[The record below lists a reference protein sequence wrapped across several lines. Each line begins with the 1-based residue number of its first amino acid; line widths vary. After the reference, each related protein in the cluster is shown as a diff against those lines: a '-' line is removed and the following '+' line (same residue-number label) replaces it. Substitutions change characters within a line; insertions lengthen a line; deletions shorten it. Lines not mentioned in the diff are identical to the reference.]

1 MGFWARYNR
10 RMEPAPRLWESDDEN
25 RLLTLAEAGEW
36 ASREFGRAIDAQ
48 NIGYLVN
55 YGRVPKIN
63 GDGRGALVRLSDL
76 REYYR
81 SRRGLRE
88 RYFKRR
94 LGEDIN
100 WRLSFEE
107 CRESETTKHVHRLH
121 PYKGKFI
128 PQLAEYFLDSRVDEF
143 KTESCFAPG
152 DIVLDPFCGSGTTL
166 VQANELGLHAVGIDI
181 SAFNAAI
188 SNLKLTRANSA
199 AIAQAAKIVAQKI
212 EQSAVGKRARAC
224 EVEIL
229 DALRAF
235 NEAHFPSPE
244 FKRRIRTGEIDESSH
259 GEKMEKAF
267 LPRYQE
273 ILARHKVDARPP
285 DGGGFLEKWYA
296 PAVRA
301 EMRAAKAAVD
311 AIDDNETRGV
321 LRIILSRAVRSS
333 RATTHSDLA
342 TLVEPIFHSYY
353 CGKHGKICKPIF
365 SMLGWWRRYAQDTAA
380 RIESFSRLRTDTRQL
395 CLTGD
400 ARGIDIAAALEKR
413 DPKLAATVR
422 RKKIRGIFSSPPYV
436 GLIDYHDQHAYA
448 YELFGLKRRDEDE
461 IGAMAKGRG
470 REARENY
477 AAGIAA
483 ALQNSRRFL
492 RRDFDVFLVANDNFG
507 LYPQIAAHAGLR
519 VVKEY
524 KRPVLNRAEG
534 SKSAYGESIFH
545 MKEA

>member
-199 AIAQAAKIVAQKI
+199 AVAQAAKTVAQKI

-244 FKRRIRTGEIDESSH
+244 FKRRVRTGEIDESSH

-273 ILARHKVDARPP
+273 ILARHKIDARPP

-321 LRIILSRAVRSS
+321 LRIVLSRAVRSS

-380 RIESFSRLRTDTRQL
+380 RIESFSRLRTDTRQM

-492 RRDFDVFLVANDNFG
+492 RRDFDIFLVANDNFG
-507 LYPQIAAHAGLR
+507 LYPQIAARAGLR

>member
-199 AIAQAAKIVAQKI
+199 AVAQAAKTVAQKI

-244 FKRRIRTGEIDESSH
+244 FKRRVRTGEIDESSH

-273 ILARHKVDARPP
+273 ILARHKIDARPP

-380 RIESFSRLRTDTRQL
+380 RIESFSRLRTDTRQM

-492 RRDFDVFLVANDNFG
+492 RRDFDIFLVANDNFG
-507 LYPQIAAHAGLR
+507 LYPQIAARAGLR

>member
-1 MGFWARYNR
+1 
-10 RMEPAPRLWESDDEN
+10 MEPAPRLWESDDEN

-199 AIAQAAKIVAQKI
+199 TVAQAAKTVAQKI

-244 FKRRIRTGEIDESSH
+244 FKRRVRIGEIDESSH

-380 RIESFSRLRTDTRQL
+380 RIESFSRLRTDTRQM

-422 RKKIRGIFSSPPYV
+422 RKKIRGVFSSPPYV

-492 RRDFDVFLVANDNFG
+492 RRDFDIFLVANDNFG
-507 LYPQIAAHAGLR
+507 LYPQIAARAGLR

>member
-1 MGFWARYNR
+1 MG
-10 RMEPAPRLWESDDEN
+10 EPRI
-25 RLLTLAEAGEW
+25 R
-36 ASREFGRAIDAQ
+36 RAIDAQ

-244 FKRRIRTGEIDESSH
+244 FKRRVRTGEIDESSH

-380 RIESFSRLRTDTRQL
+380 RIESFSRLRTDTRQM

-413 DPKLAATVR
+413 DPKLAATMR
-422 RKKIRGIFSSPPYV
+422 RKKIRGVFSSPPYV

-492 RRDFDVFLVANDNFG
+492 RRDFDIFLVANDNFG
-507 LYPQIAAHAGLR
+507 LYPQIAARAGLR

>member
-199 AIAQAAKIVAQKI
+199 TVAQAAKTVAQKI

-244 FKRRIRTGEIDESSH
+244 FKRRVRTGEIDESSH

-400 ARGIDIAAALEKR
+400 ARGIDIATALEKR

-422 RKKIRGIFSSPPYV
+422 RKKIRGVFSSPPYV

-492 RRDFDVFLVANDNFG
+492 RRDFDIFLVANDNFG
-507 LYPQIAAHAGLR
+507 LYPQIAARAGLR

>member
-199 AIAQAAKIVAQKI
+199 AIAQAAKTVAQKI

-235 NEAHFPSPE
+235 NEARFPSPE
-244 FKRRIRTGEIDESSH
+244 FKRRVRTGEIDESSH

-321 LRIILSRAVRSS
+321 LRIVLSRAVRSS

-380 RIESFSRLRTDTRQL
+380 RIESFSRLRTDTRQM

-422 RKKIRGIFSSPPYV
+422 RKKIRGVFSSPPYV

-507 LYPQIAAHAGLR
+507 LYPQIAARAGLR

>member
-244 FKRRIRTGEIDESSH
+244 FKRRVRTGEIDESSH

-321 LRIILSRAVRSS
+321 LRIVLSRAVRSS

-380 RIESFSRLRTDTRQL
+380 RIESFSRLRTDTRQM

-413 DPKLAATVR
+413 DPKLAATMR
-422 RKKIRGIFSSPPYV
+422 RKKIRGVFSSPPYV

-492 RRDFDVFLVANDNFG
+492 RRDFDIFLVANDNFG
-507 LYPQIAAHAGLR
+507 LYPQIAARAGLR

>member
-199 AIAQAAKIVAQKI
+199 TVAQAAKTVAQKI

-244 FKRRIRTGEIDESSH
+244 FKRRVRTGEIDESSH

-321 LRIILSRAVRSS
+321 LRIVLSRAVRSS

-380 RIESFSRLRTDTRQL
+380 RIESFSRLRTDTRQM

-492 RRDFDVFLVANDNFG
+492 RRDFDIFLVANDNFG
-507 LYPQIAAHAGLR
+507 LYPQIAARAGLR

>member
-199 AIAQAAKIVAQKI
+199 AIAQAAKTVAQKI

-244 FKRRIRTGEIDESSH
+244 FKRRVRTGEIDESSH

-321 LRIILSRAVRSS
+321 LRIVLSRAVRSS

-422 RKKIRGIFSSPPYV
+422 RKKIRGVFSSPPYV

-492 RRDFDVFLVANDNFG
+492 RRDFDIFLVANDNFG
-507 LYPQIAAHAGLR
+507 LYPQIAARAGLR

>member
-199 AIAQAAKIVAQKI
+199 AVAQAAKTVAQKI

-244 FKRRIRTGEIDESSH
+244 FKRRVRTGEIDESSH
-259 GEKMEKAF
+259 GKKMEKAF

-301 EMRAAKAAVD
+301 EMRAAKTAVD

-380 RIESFSRLRTDTRQL
+380 RIESFSRLRTDTRQM

-492 RRDFDVFLVANDNFG
+492 RRDFDIFLVANDNFG
-507 LYPQIAAHAGLR
+507 LYPQIAARAGLR

>member
-199 AIAQAAKIVAQKI
+199 AVAQAAKTVAQKI

-244 FKRRIRTGEIDESSH
+244 FKRRVRTGEIDESSH

-380 RIESFSRLRTDTRQL
+380 RIESFSRLRTDTRQM

-413 DPKLAATVR
+413 DPKLAATMR
-422 RKKIRGIFSSPPYV
+422 RKKIRGVFSSPPYV

-492 RRDFDVFLVANDNFG
+492 RRDFDIFLVANDNFG
-507 LYPQIAAHAGLR
+507 LYPQIAARAGLR

>member
-199 AIAQAAKIVAQKI
+199 AIAQAAKTVAQKI

-244 FKRRIRTGEIDESSH
+244 FKRRVRTGEIDESSH

-321 LRIILSRAVRSS
+321 LRIVLSRAVRSS

-380 RIESFSRLRTDTRQL
+380 RIESFSRLRTDTRQM

-413 DPKLAATVR
+413 DPKLAATMR

-492 RRDFDVFLVANDNFG
+492 RRDFDIFLVANDNFG
-507 LYPQIAAHAGLR
+507 LYPQIAARAGLR

>member
-199 AIAQAAKIVAQKI
+199 AIAQAAKTVAQKI

-235 NEAHFPSPE
+235 NEARFPSPE
-244 FKRRIRTGEIDESSH
+244 FKRRVRTGEIDESSH

-321 LRIILSRAVRSS
+321 LRIVLSRAVRSS

-380 RIESFSRLRTDTRQL
+380 RIESFSRLRTDTRQM

-413 DPKLAATVR
+413 DPKLAATMR

-492 RRDFDVFLVANDNFG
+492 RRDFDIFLVANDNFG
-507 LYPQIAAHAGLR
+507 LYPQIAARAGLR

>member
-199 AIAQAAKIVAQKI
+199 AIAQAAKTVAQKI

-244 FKRRIRTGEIDESSH
+244 FKRRVRTGEIDESSH

-321 LRIILSRAVRSS
+321 LRIVLSRAVRSS

-380 RIESFSRLRTDTRQL
+380 RIESFSRLRTDTRQM

-492 RRDFDVFLVANDNFG
+492 RRDFDIFLVANDNFG
-507 LYPQIAAHAGLR
+507 LYPQIAARAGLR

>member
-199 AIAQAAKIVAQKI
+199 AVAQAAKTVAQKI

-244 FKRRIRTGEIDESSH
+244 FKRRVRTGEIDESSH

-301 EMRAAKAAVD
+301 EMRAAKTAVD

-422 RKKIRGIFSSPPYV
+422 RKKIRGVFSSPPYV

-492 RRDFDVFLVANDNFG
+492 RRDFDIFLVANDNFG
-507 LYPQIAAHAGLR
+507 LYPQIAARAGLR

>member
-199 AIAQAAKIVAQKI
+199 AIAQAAKTVAQKI

-244 FKRRIRTGEIDESSH
+244 FKRRVRTGEIDESSH
-259 GEKMEKAF
+259 GEKMETAF

-321 LRIILSRAVRSS
+321 LRIVLSRAVRSS

-380 RIESFSRLRTDTRQL
+380 RIESFSRLRTDTRQM

-422 RKKIRGIFSSPPYV
+422 RKKIRGVFSSPPYV

-492 RRDFDVFLVANDNFG
+492 RRDFDIFLVANDNFG
-507 LYPQIAAHAGLR
+507 LYPQIAARAGLR

>member
-199 AIAQAAKIVAQKI
+199 AIAQAAKTVAQKI

-244 FKRRIRTGEIDESSH
+244 FKRRVRTGEIDESSH

-380 RIESFSRLRTDTRQL
+380 RIESFSRLRTDTRQM

-492 RRDFDVFLVANDNFG
+492 RRDFDIFLVANDNFG
-507 LYPQIAAHAGLR
+507 LYPQIAARAGLR

>member
-199 AIAQAAKIVAQKI
+199 AVAQAAKIVAQKI
-212 EQSAVGKRARAC
+212 KQSVVGKRARAC

-244 FKRRIRTGEIDESSH
+244 FKRRVRTGEIDESSH

-321 LRIILSRAVRSS
+321 LRIVLSRAVRSS

-380 RIESFSRLRTDTRQL
+380 RIESFSRLRTDTRQM

-492 RRDFDVFLVANDNFG
+492 RRDFDIFLVANDNFG
-507 LYPQIAAHAGLR
+507 LYPQIAARAGLR

>member
-199 AIAQAAKIVAQKI
+199 AIAQAAKTIAQKI

-244 FKRRIRTGEIDESSH
+244 FKRRVRTGEIDESSH

-321 LRIILSRAVRSS
+321 LRIVLSRAVRSS

-380 RIESFSRLRTDTRQL
+380 RIESFSRLRTDTRQM

-413 DPKLAATVR
+413 DPKLAATMR
-422 RKKIRGIFSSPPYV
+422 RKKIRGVFSSPPYV

-492 RRDFDVFLVANDNFG
+492 RRDFDIFLVANDNFG
-507 LYPQIAAHAGLR
+507 LYPQIAARAGLR

>member
-199 AIAQAAKIVAQKI
+199 AIAQAAKTVAQKI

-244 FKRRIRTGEIDESSH
+244 FKRRVRTGEIDESSH

-321 LRIILSRAVRSS
+321 LRIVLSRAVRSS

-413 DPKLAATVR
+413 DPKLAATMR
-422 RKKIRGIFSSPPYV
+422 RKKIRGVFSSPPYV

-492 RRDFDVFLVANDNFG
+492 RRDFDIFLVANDNFG
-507 LYPQIAAHAGLR
+507 LYPQIAARAGLR

>member
-199 AIAQAAKIVAQKI
+199 AVAQAAKTVAQKI

-244 FKRRIRTGEIDESSH
+244 FKRRVRTGEIDESSH

-301 EMRAAKAAVD
+301 EMRAAKTAVD

-321 LRIILSRAVRSS
+321 LRIVLSRAVRSS

-380 RIESFSRLRTDTRQL
+380 RIESFSRLRTDTRQM

-492 RRDFDVFLVANDNFG
+492 RRDFDIFLVANDNFG
-507 LYPQIAAHAGLR
+507 LYPQIAARAGLR

>member
-199 AIAQAAKIVAQKI
+199 AIAQAAKTVAQKI

-244 FKRRIRTGEIDESSH
+244 FKRRVRTGEIDESSH

-321 LRIILSRAVRSS
+321 LRIVLSRAVRSS

-342 TLVEPIFHSYY
+342 TLVDPIFHSYY

-492 RRDFDVFLVANDNFG
+492 RRDFDIFLVANDNFG
-507 LYPQIAAHAGLR
+507 LYPQIAARAGLR

>member
-199 AIAQAAKIVAQKI
+199 AIAQAAKTVAQKI

-244 FKRRIRTGEIDESSH
+244 FKRRVRTGEIDESSH

-492 RRDFDVFLVANDNFG
+492 RRDFDIFLVANDNFG
-507 LYPQIAAHAGLR
+507 LYPQIAARAGLR

>member
-199 AIAQAAKIVAQKI
+199 AVAQAAKTVAQKI

-244 FKRRIRTGEIDESSH
+244 FKRRVRTGEIDESSH

-321 LRIILSRAVRSS
+321 LRIVLSRAVRSS

-422 RKKIRGIFSSPPYV
+422 RKKIRGVFSSPPYV

-492 RRDFDVFLVANDNFG
+492 RRDFDIFLVANDNFG
-507 LYPQIAAHAGLR
+507 LYPQIAARAGLR

>member
-199 AIAQAAKIVAQKI
+199 AVAQAAKTVAQKI

-235 NEAHFPSPE
+235 NEARFPSPE
-244 FKRRIRTGEIDESSH
+244 FKRRVRTGEIDESSH

-301 EMRAAKAAVD
+301 EMRAAKTAVD

-380 RIESFSRLRTDTRQL
+380 RIESFSRLRTDTRQM

-492 RRDFDVFLVANDNFG
+492 RRDFDIFLVANDNFG
-507 LYPQIAAHAGLR
+507 LYPQIAARAGLR

>member
-199 AIAQAAKIVAQKI
+199 AVAQAAKTVAQKI

-244 FKRRIRTGEIDESSH
+244 FKRRVRTGEIDESSH

-321 LRIILSRAVRSS
+321 LRIVLSRAVRSS

-380 RIESFSRLRTDTRQL
+380 RIESFSRLRTDTRQM

-492 RRDFDVFLVANDNFG
+492 RRDFDIFLVANDNFG
-507 LYPQIAAHAGLR
+507 LYPQIAARAGLR

>member
-199 AIAQAAKIVAQKI
+199 AVAQAAKTVAQKI

-244 FKRRIRTGEIDESSH
+244 FKRRVRTGEIDESSH

-321 LRIILSRAVRSS
+321 LRIVLSRAVRSS

-380 RIESFSRLRTDTRQL
+380 RIESFSRLRTDTRQM

-422 RKKIRGIFSSPPYV
+422 RKKIRGVFSSPPYV

-492 RRDFDVFLVANDNFG
+492 RRDFDIFLVANDNFG
-507 LYPQIAAHAGLR
+507 LYPQIAARAGLR